1 MTFVCNARII
11 EPPQQRQ
18 MALLAV
24 QKDKLC
30 LAAART
36 CSMRGC
42 CHREQM
48 ADWRPVKCFALFCC
62 FCLWK
67 RSFLPLF
74 SCLLLF
80 RLYNTHYLILSQS
93 ENSLY
98 QATYTHDWLACNGVA
113 RICCEEGQSCKLGKG
128 ALGAGC
134 SSGLMTNSFMT
145 NAALIERA
153 VSCWQLHKLLWQT
166 TQYLDSWQ
174 SDLL

>member
-1 MTFVCNARII
+1 MFNERLLSQRADGRLKAREMLCIILLLLFV
-11 EPPQQRQ
+11 E
-18 MALLAV
+18 
-24 QKDKLC
+24 
-30 LAAART
+30 T
-36 CSMRGC
+36 
-42 CHREQM
+42 E
-48 ADWRPVKCFALFCC
+48 F
-62 FCLWK
+62 
-67 RSFLPLF
+67 PLF

-153 VSCWQLHKLLWQT
+153 VSC
-166 TQYLDSWQ
+166 
-174 SDLL
+174 